1 MGFGKCCG
9 VEFGLSVAQ
18 ITLAIIVLSYI
29 VPWRVL
35 GLLVGLLVCL
45 VLLGLRI
52 VFSLQL
58 VGHNCSVFDA
68 HAGHILRC
76 QARHADCADGSCWT
90 CGAWTHKFA
99 VVALGRQIVVVGGR
113 IGTGWYD
120 PGARA

>member
-52 VFSLQL
+52 VF
-58 VGHNCSVFDA
+58 
-68 HAGHILRC
+68 
-76 QARHADCADGSCWT
+76 
-90 CGAWTHKFA
+90 
-99 VVALGRQIVVVGGR
+99 AL
-113 IGTGWYD
+113 
-120 PGARA
+120 